1 MLFFTYFC
9 TIIMNGYYRYITLI
23 LLLFIPIVA
32 NAQDRPNAKQSKP
45 KPKVY
50 SNTKGGQI
58 KHTKLV
64 KTSDPTDEY
73 SGVRTDPY
81 GVKKNK
87 KKVDNDTVDVADD
100 ASPKSSNY
108 QDPYLF
114 DESPQDKEN
123 EQIDRENLLQRPVN
137 TPNDVAEDEEEDH
150 GIITPHYALSQQD
163 DPGTDSEEDI
173 LMAFD
178 PAQLHAL
185 KMDISEM
192 TPVEVK
198 LTDAENGKFF
208 VFPTPEYARPSSHFG
223 PRRRRFHY
231 GLDLAM
237 PTGEPIYAAFDGVV
251 RFSKYNS
258 SYGNLIVIRHDNGL
272 ETYYAHL
279 SKRHVTPGTRVK
291 AGEEIGLC
299 GNTGR
304 SRGSHLHFEIR
315 YKGNAINPE
324 NVISCETR
332 TLLAPTIT
340 LNKNSFNKVAKPGYA
355 NNTSGR
361 SSVGNYSKGGKYYK
375 VRTGDTLSR
384 IAKRNGTTIA
394 KLCKL
399 NNMKQNA
406 VIRPGQTIRLR

>member
-1 MLFFTYFC
+1 M
-9 TIIMNGYYRYITLI
+9 I

>member
-1 MLFFTYFC
+1 
-9 TIIMNGYYRYITLI
+9 MNRYYRYITLI

>member
-1 MLFFTYFC
+1 
-9 TIIMNGYYRYITLI
+9 MNGYYRYITLI

>member
-9 TIIMNGYYRYITLI
+9 TIIMNRYYRYITLI

-150 GIITPHYALSQQD
+150 GIITPPYALSQQD

>member
-1 MLFFTYFC
+1 
-9 TIIMNGYYRYITLI
+9 MNRYYRYITLI

-163 DPGTDSEEDI
+163 DPGTYSEEDI

>member
-1 MLFFTYFC
+1 
-9 TIIMNGYYRYITLI
+9 MNRYCRYITLI

-137 TPNDVAEDEEEDH
+137 MPNDVAEDEEEDH

>member
-1 MLFFTYFC
+1 
-9 TIIMNGYYRYITLI
+9 MNRYYRYITLI

-114 DESPQDKEN
+114 DESPQDKEI

-163 DPGTDSEEDI
+163 DPGTDSEDDI

>member
-1 MLFFTYFC
+1 M
-9 TIIMNGYYRYITLI
+9 I

-332 TLLAPTIT
+332 TLLSPTIT

>member
-1 MLFFTYFC
+1 
-9 TIIMNGYYRYITLI
+9 MNRYYRYITLI

-137 TPNDVAEDEEEDH
+137 MPNDVAEDEEEDH

-340 LNKNSFNKVAKPGYA
+340 LNKNSFNKVAKPSYA

>member
-1 MLFFTYFC
+1 
-9 TIIMNGYYRYITLI
+9 MNRYYRYITLI

-355 NNTSGR
+355 NNASGR

>member
-1 MLFFTYFC
+1 MFFFTYFC
-9 TIIMNGYYRYITLI
+9 TIIMNRYYRYITLI

-399 NNMKQNA
+399 NNMRQNA

>member
-1 MLFFTYFC
+1 
-9 TIIMNGYYRYITLI
+9 
-23 LLLFIPIVA
+23 
-32 NAQDRPNAKQSKP
+32 
-45 KPKVY
+45 
-50 SNTKGGQI
+50 
-58 KHTKLV
+58 
-64 KTSDPTDEY
+64 
-73 SGVRTDPY
+73 
-81 GVKKNK
+81 
-87 KKVDNDTVDVADD
+87 
-100 ASPKSSNY
+100 
-108 QDPYLF
+108 
-114 DESPQDKEN
+114 
-123 EQIDRENLLQRPVN
+123 
-137 TPNDVAEDEEEDH
+137 
-150 GIITPHYALSQQD
+150 
-163 DPGTDSEEDI
+163 
-173 LMAFD
+173 
-178 PAQLHAL
+178 
-185 KMDISEM
+185 
-192 TPVEVK
+192 
-198 LTDAENGKFF
+198 
-208 VFPTPEYARPSSHFG
+208 
-223 PRRRRFHY
+223 
-231 GLDLAM
+231 M

>member
-1 MLFFTYFC
+1 
-9 TIIMNGYYRYITLI
+9 MNRYYRYITLI

-108 QDPYLF
+108 QDPYFF

>member
-1 MLFFTYFC
+1 M
-9 TIIMNGYYRYITLI
+9 I

-178 PAQLHAL
+178 PTQLHAL

>member
-1 MLFFTYFC
+1 
-9 TIIMNGYYRYITLI
+9 MNRYYRYITLI

-137 TPNDVAEDEEEDH
+137 MPNDVAEDEEEDH

>member
-1 MLFFTYFC
+1 
-9 TIIMNGYYRYITLI
+9 MNRYYRYITLI

-384 IAKRNGTTIA
+384 IAKRNGTTIG

-399 NNMKQNA
+399 NGLKESS
-406 VIRPGQTIRLR
+406 VIRPGQKLRIR

>member
-1 MLFFTYFC
+1 
-9 TIIMNGYYRYITLI
+9 MNRYYRYITLI

-108 QDPYLF
+108 QDSYLF

>member
-9 TIIMNGYYRYITLI
+9 TIIMNRYYRYITLI

-137 TPNDVAEDEEEDH
+137 MPNDVAEDEEEDH

>member
-1 MLFFTYFC
+1 
-9 TIIMNGYYRYITLI
+9 MNRYYRYITLI

-178 PAQLHAL
+178 PTQLHAL

-340 LNKNSFNKVAKPGYA
+340 LNKNSFNKVAKSGYA

>member
-1 MLFFTYFC
+1 M
-9 TIIMNGYYRYITLI
+9 I

-137 TPNDVAEDEEEDH
+137 MPNDVAEDEEEDH

>member
-1 MLFFTYFC
+1 
-9 TIIMNGYYRYITLI
+9 MNRYYRYITLI

-178 PAQLHAL
+178 LAQLHAL

>member
-1 MLFFTYFC
+1 
-9 TIIMNGYYRYITLI
+9 MNRYYRYITLI

-114 DESPQDKEN
+114 DESPQDKEH
-123 EQIDRENLLQRPVN
+123 EQIDRENRLQRPVN
-137 TPNDVAEDEEEDH
+137 MPNDVAEDEEEDH
-150 GIITPHYALSQQD
+150 GIITPHYALSQPD

-332 TLLAPTIT
+332 TLLTPTIK
-340 LNKNSFNKVAKPGYA
+340 LNKNSITKADQP
-355 NNTSGR
+355 S
-361 SSVGNYSKGGKYYK
+361 
-375 VRTGDTLSR
+375 
-384 IAKRNGTTIA
+384 
-394 KLCKL
+394 
-399 NNMKQNA
+399 
-406 VIRPGQTIRLR
+406 

>member
-1 MLFFTYFC
+1 
-9 TIIMNGYYRYITLI
+9 MNRYYRYITLI

-178 PAQLHAL
+178 PTQLHAL

-332 TLLAPTIT
+332 TLLSPTIT

>member
-1 MLFFTYFC
+1 
-9 TIIMNGYYRYITLI
+9 MNRYYRYITLI

-340 LNKNSFNKVAKPGYA
+340 LNKNSFNKVAKSGYA

-399 NNMKQNA
+399 NNLKQNA

>member
-1 MLFFTYFC
+1 M
-9 TIIMNGYYRYITLI
+9 I

-399 NNMKQNA
+399 NNLKQNA

>member
-1 MLFFTYFC
+1 
-9 TIIMNGYYRYITLI
+9 MNRYYRYITLI

-178 PAQLHAL
+178 PTQLHAL

-399 NNMKQNA
+399 NNLKQNA

>member
-1 MLFFTYFC
+1 
-9 TIIMNGYYRYITLI
+9 MNRYYRYITLI

-58 KHTKLV
+58 KHTKLI
-64 KTSDPTDEY
+64 KTTEHTDEY

-150 GIITPHYALSQQD
+150 GIITPRYALSQQD